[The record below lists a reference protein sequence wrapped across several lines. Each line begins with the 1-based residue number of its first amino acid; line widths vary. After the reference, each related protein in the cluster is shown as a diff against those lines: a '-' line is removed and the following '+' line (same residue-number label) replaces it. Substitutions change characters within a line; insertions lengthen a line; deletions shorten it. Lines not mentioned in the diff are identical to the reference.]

1 MNELKNGN
9 RLAYLQV
16 VSSML
21 IFGTVGI
28 VRRGMALPSAFVA
41 ASRGFIGCAVILLFM
56 LIMRRKPSLS
66 AMKANALP
74 LILSGVFIGIN
85 WIFLFESYR
94 YTTVATATLCYYMAP
109 VFVVVFSPLILGE
122 RAGIVKILSVLV
134 AVLGM
139 VLVCEPWAGG
149 FSEESLLGIV
159 FALLAAAFYAAVTVT
174 NKKLCGI
181 SSIDRTL
188 AQLLVAASAVLPY
201 SLAAETVTKEMF
213 TPNSVLLLILLGALH
228 TGLSYILF
236 FSSIEKLPAVSVS
249 LFGYIDPVFAV
260 ILSAAVLEETMSA
273 LAVLGA
279 VVIVLSMAGAEL
291 YEVIKAGKKK
301 K

>member
-1 MNELKNGN
+1 
-9 RLAYLQV
+9 
-16 VSSML
+16 ML

-85 WIFLFESYR
+85 WIFLFESFR

-109 VFVVVFSPLILGE
+109 VFVVLFSPLILGE
-122 RAGIVKILSVLV
+122 RAGVIKILSVLV

-139 VLVCEPWAGG
+139 VLVSEPWSGE

-159 FALLAAAFYAAVTVT
+159 FALLAAAFYAGVTIT
-174 NKKLCGI
+174 NKKLREI
-181 SSIDRTL
+181 SSMDRTL
-188 AQLLVAASAVLPY
+188 AQLFVAALAVVPY
-201 SLAAETVTKEMF
+201 SLAAESVSAEMF
-213 TPNSVLLLILLGALH
+213 SPDALLLLILLGALH
-228 TGLSYILF
+228 TGFSYILF
-236 FSSIEKLPAVSVS
+236 FSSIEKLPAASVS
-249 LFGYIDPVFAV
+249 LLGYIDPVFAV
-260 ILSAAVLEETMSA
+260 ILSAAVLQEAMSA
-273 LAVLGA
+273 PAVLGA
-279 VVIVLSMAGAEL
+279 VIIVLSMAGAEL
-291 YEVIKAGKKK
+291 YEAIKAKKK
-301 K
+301 KNNITD